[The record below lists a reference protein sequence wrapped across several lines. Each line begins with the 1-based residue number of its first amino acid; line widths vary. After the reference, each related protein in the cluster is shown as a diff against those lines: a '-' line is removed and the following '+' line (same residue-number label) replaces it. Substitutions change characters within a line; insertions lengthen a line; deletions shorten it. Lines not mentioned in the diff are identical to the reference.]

1 MTTTDCEKLEK
12 AKSLEQIA
20 ERIDKLNDFFSDFV
34 EKTNTLQADM
44 TKHDLKFEQTFLL
57 NGLLD
62 LQLRINYLQT
72 CVYDKID
79 ELRQDKPEPLD
90 CRICKRRVF

>member
-12 AKSLEQIA
+12 VKDFEKIAK
-20 ERIDKLNDFFSDFV
+20 RIDKLNSFFRDFV

-44 TKHDLKFEQTFLL
+44 QKNDLKFEQTFLL

-72 CVYDKID
+72 CVYCKID